1 MKTKKELTAIK
12 EEVAV
17 VEGKLSA
24 LTEEEMAQV
33 FGGAAD
39 EKLARYLRN
48 IGPKKGDLLVD
59 HGTGAKLTLD
69 STCEYDKAESLLIVK
84 REKDQADVK
93 PTMESLYEK

>member
-1 MKTKKELTAIK
+1 MKTKEELTAIK
-12 EEVAV
+12 EDVATL
-17 VEGKLSA
+17 EGKLSA
-24 LTEEEMAQV
+24 LTEEKMAQV

-59 HGTGAKLTLD
+59 HGTGTQLTLD

-84 REKDQADVK
+84 RERPSEKLAEADIQYIK
-93 PTMESLYEK
+93 